1 MKCKKCGATPI
12 SGKII
17 IQSDNGT
24 EELNLCD
31 KCLHEFIKEHPEV
44 VNSADLGQMFKF
56 FMTALGNFK
65 VPEQINQ
72 LVQNRESAEAAKVAC
87 PNCKMSLKDLRNHKR
102 TGCGTCYSF
111 YREEIDAF
119 LLNLCGEN
127 SQTKLQFSDNVE
139 NRLEMLHGELEKAI
153 RLEKY
158 ELAAR
163 LRDDLKKLQ
172 KP

>member
-24 EELNLCD
+24 EEINLCD
-31 KCLHEFIKEHPEV
+31 KCLHEFLKEHPEV

-56 FMTALGNFK
+56 FMTALGGMK
-65 VPEQINQ
+65 LPEQINQ
-72 LVQNRESAEAAKVAC
+72 LSQNREIPENIRVSC
-87 PNCKMSLKDLRNHKR
+87 PSCKMSLKDFRNYKR
-102 TGCGTCYSF
+102 AGCSTCYSF
-111 YREEIDAF
+111 YRDEIDAF

-127 SQTKLQFSDNVE
+127 SQTRQQSSDSLE
-139 NRLEMLHGELEKAI
+139 NRLKMLHGELEKAI
-153 RLEKY
+153 RSEKY

-163 LRDDLKKLQ
+163 LRDDLKKLH